1 MYDLASFKVLRQA
14 KQEIEALNNEYEK
27 QQAASANTL
36 GGNEDN
42 IVQFPGA
49 SEPELDNGKINAY
62 TAALAGLSEKQREVL
77 LGQSALTN
85 EEKAAVSQRLK
96 ATQTITEEGIALAAQ
111 KLNTDADTL
120 ASKLNLDAK
129 KKYTQAEIEA
139 AIRTSEF
146 GRALTE
152 EEIRQRAAEIT
163 TRSHAASLKEWAG
176 SMALAVKAAAKN
188 FISSPI
194 AIISAITTI
203 ASVGINAIRNAQE
216 KAKQAA
222 EENEQKV
229 NDVASAANDQREQL
243 NDLIAQYSKLASA
256 GDFDSSS
263 REQARSIQDQITE
276 LVGSQA
282 DNLDLVNGKL
292 DDEIVKLKNVSAEQA
307 KQNANALQTKVE
319 STTNKYKQGALT
331 EDAGTKTIDNPYSTG
346 ADIELANSKAL
357 NEALKEAR
365 YSGEAL
371 LDVNNKIDVSWAAMG
386 KDAAGMVDI
395 YKEIQDTL
403 LSSDEWRSSDES
415 ENSQLLNDIQ
425 SKIDLYQ
432 SIVDEYNSAVA
443 NQMQNDAVIEISD
456 MLKEKTVNSQETF
469 DSFIA
474 SINNMEGAS
483 DQYKQY
489 LTEVANQTFPQ
500 YADAAQNAT
509 NATDSFSAAMSTV
522 KDMMSEASSTSVDAA
537 NKAEAD
543 AIREETVALE
553 ASNDELQ
560 KHIDNLQNANDKRST
575 HAISDYTAEIAKN
588 NAAIAENNRLL
599 NNMPSPWSGIL
610 STFDTCSGVLEQIA
624 SIQNEVADGFT
635 ISADK
640 AREFAEA
647 YPEILANATVSA
659 DGQVTLNQGVVD
671 AFISGKQEQV
681 NAAIDAEIADLQA
694 KKASL
699 EGQMAFAQAE
709 LEIAQNVGEGEG
721 QISKEVAEYRINTGN
736 IMAQALIDNGV
747 QEADAWRLA
756 AAAMSQNTE
765 EFDRVA
771 MEVCTDVNGNFNAA
785 AYNAAQS
792 IYQNMASGKSS
803 VASFAKQCHEAA
815 KAFAGIGSGEEKGMD
830 AVVGGATGAVSGKSI
845 DLKLTKGSFD
855 GTNYTY
861 QANQTSLDDFTSDL
875 QLDISKYQQQI
886 AQIDSQIALLESLK
900 NKPLG
905 SYGNSGGSGGSKGG
919 SGGSSS
925 STKEVEEYIA
935 SIDEYREAL
944 ERLART
950 QAKVDE
956 IQQKINLSDNLE
968 EQLLMQ
974 QVLIGAYEREQ
985 DALVNLNNQRKK
997 TLASGAEELRNMGFA
1012 VEYNAEKNEFF
1023 VENMEHVND
1032 LVADSAGDF
1041 DTLQEATNDLRKS
1054 TEEHIKTLEDLNKSN
1069 QDSANDFADLKT
1081 KIKDAREEIQNL
1093 LETMV
1098 KNKSEAVDSIQ
1109 EVYETL
1115 HNAADEYA
1123 KSGYIAIDTL
1133 QSIIDL
1139 GMEYVAYLM
1148 DENGNL
1154 VINEERIKKVIA
1166 ARTQQM
1172 AVETALTYVES
1183 LRIAKQNDD
1192 VETMNRLLNAT
1203 EETTNATWGLVYA
1216 NLSMLDLTEEQRKA
1230 ALANINAL
1238 RALADSAVDSI
1249 GKSSDA
1255 LSASL
1260 NNMKDGLDSILDYV
1274 ISMLTQQINDQ
1285 IDSLN
1290 DMKDAYSEIIDLK
1303 KESLEASK
1311 NENDYQKEI
1320 ADKMKEM
1327 AKLQARIDI
1336 LSLDDSRSAQAERAK
1351 LMEEMQEL
1359 QSEMSEK
1366 QADHAREAQEDA
1378 LDKMNEAY
1386 GKEKD
1391 KEIEALEESI
1401 SSYQK
1406 KYDMAIKYIQEHW
1419 DTLFD
1424 ELINWNTE
1432 YGNDLNETVVK
1443 AWENALEAV
1452 KKYGSYVDAL
1462 EKVDDDIGKNDSSG
1476 DNSNTTIG
1484 KTEYDEQ
1491 YTNGEK
1497 VHAIVKQMNANSEAW
1512 ATADDETR
1520 KELAAE
1526 NERLGRELSKY
1537 GVDVY
1542 RNNNG
1547 EWIVTG
1553 TGQKLF
1559 DVYDKYK
1566 YNNGIGETDIKNE
1579 PNKKPYNKAWIAA
1592 AIELSK
1598 RQAAMFRSSDTSYNS
1613 GTGMSRLYSNDANA
1627 AARYV
1632 TTDNSRTVNI
1642 VFGDTN
1648 ITNADQKTVTQHAK
1662 VTEDQVNQIAKILG
1676 VRR

>member
-1 MYDLASFKVLRQA
+1 MASLKVLKNA
-14 KQEIEALNNEYEK
+14 KSQIEALNNEYADK
-27 QQAASANTL
+27 TQNVS
-36 GGNEDN
+36 GGTAVAGSVVDEVDTAKVNE
-42 IVQFPGA
+42 
-49 SEPELDNGKINAY
+49 Y
-62 TAALAGLSEKQREVL
+62 TAALAGLSAEQQRVL
-77 LGQSALTN
+77 LSTAALTDEERKNVLANLESIRSTN
-85 EEKAAVSQRLK
+85 EQKLAFVAKKYNLDK
-96 ATQTITEEGIALAAQ
+96 ATVAQQLGIE
-111 KLNTDADTL
+111 AD
-120 ASKLNLDAK
+120 
-129 KKYTQAEIEA
+129 KKYAQAEIEA
-139 AIRTSEF
+139 RIAASDF
-146 GRALTE
+146 GKSLSK
-152 EEIRQRAAEIT
+152 QQQQQMAAELA
-163 TRSHAASLKEWAG
+163 TRSHAASLKEWAAN
-176 SMALAVKAAAKN
+176 MALAVKAAAKN

-319 STTNKYKQGALT
+319 SATNKYKQGALT

-403 LSSDEWRSSDES
+403 LSTDEWRSTDES

-443 NQMQNDAVIEISD
+443 NQMKNDAVIEISD
-456 MLKEKTVNSQETF
+456 MLKETTVNSQETF

-489 LTEVANQTFPQ
+489 LAEVANQTFPQ
-500 YADAAQNAT
+500 YAQAAQDAT
-509 NATDSFSAAMSTV
+509 NATDSFSAAMSKV
-522 KDMMSEASSTSVDAA
+522 KNMMSEASSESVDAA

-543 AIREETVALE
+543 SIREETAALE
-553 ASNDELQ
+553 ASNEELQ
-560 KHIDNLQNANDKRST
+560 KHIDNLQDANDRRSS
-575 HAISDYTAEIAKN
+575 HAISDYTAEIEKN

-599 NNMPSPWSGIL
+599 NSIPNPWSDIL
-610 STFDTCSGVLEQIA
+610 NTFDTCSGALEQIA
-624 SIQNEVADGFT
+624 SIQNAVADGFT

-699 EGQMAFAQAE
+699 EGQLAFAQAQLE
-709 LEIAQNVGEGEG
+709 LAKSVGEGEG
-721 QISKEVAEYRINTGN
+721 QISKETAEYRLNTGN
-736 IMAQALIDNGV
+736 ALSSALVSLGV
-747 QEADAWRLA
+747 QESDAYALA
-756 AAAMSQNTE
+756 AAAMSEDEE
-765 EFDRVA
+765 EFARVA
-771 MEVCTDVNGNFNAA
+771 MGCFENLDENSAKA
-785 AYNAAQS
+785 AYNMAHSIFVNAQNSSMS
-792 IYQNMASGKSS
+792 IAEI
-803 VASFAKQCHEAA
+803 AKQAHETA
-815 KAFAGIGSGEEKGMD
+815 KAISAMGSGDVEGSD
-830 AVVGGATGAVSGKSI
+830 SSQFNGSDGTNTGGL
-845 DLKLTKGSFD
+845 DLDLYKGSFD
-855 GTNYTY
+855 GSTYNYTPE
-861 QANQTSLDDFTSDL
+861 TISLDDYVSNL
-875 QLDISKYQQQI
+875 ELDVSKYQQQI
-886 AQIDSQIALLESLK
+886 AQIDSQIAVLEALK

-905 SYGNSGGSGGSKGG
+905 SYGSGSGGSSKGG
-919 SGGSSS
+919 SGGSGSS
-925 STKEVEEYIA
+925 AKEIDEYIA

-950 QAKVDE
+950 QTKVSE

-1255 LSASL
+1255 LSDSL

-1311 NENDYQKEI
+1311 NENDYQKDI
-1320 ADKMKEM
+1320 SDKMKEM

-1351 LMEEMQEL
+1351 LMEEMQNL

-1391 KEIEALEESI
+1391 EEIKTLEESI

-1406 KYDMAIKYIQEHW
+1406 KYDMAIAYIQEHW
-1419 DTLFD
+1419 DTLLD
-1424 ELINWNTE
+1424 ELLAWNTE
-1432 YGNDLNETVVK
+1432 YGNDLNSTVIE
-1443 AWENALEAV
+1443 AWAKALEAA
-1452 KKYGSYVDAL
+1452 KKYGNYVEAL
-1462 EKVDDDIGKNDSSG
+1462 GKIDDDIEKGDSSN

-1484 KTEYDEQ
+1484 KTEYDNQ

-1497 VHAIVKQMNANSEAW
+1497 VHAIVKQMNANAEAW
-1512 ATADDETR
+1512 DTADDETR

-1526 NERLGRELSKY
+1526 NERLAQELSKY
-1537 GVDVY
+1537 GVNVS
-1542 RNNNG
+1542 RNSNG
-1547 EWIVTG
+1547 EWILKG
-1553 TGQKLF
+1553 SGKKLF

-1566 YNNGIGETDIKNE
+1566 YNNGIGEDDIN
-1579 PNKKPYNKAWIAA
+1579 
-1592 AIELSK
+1592 
-1598 RQAAMFRSSDTSYNS
+1598 DTSDNAKRNWALVAKDIIRRQTKMS
-1613 GTGMSRLYSNDANA
+1613 DVKGAVRFGTGSSQLYSNDANA
-1627 AARYV
+1627 ATKYV
-1632 TTDNSRTVNI
+1632 STDNSQTVNI

>member
-1 MYDLASFKVLRQA
+1 MASLKVLKNA
-14 KQEIEALNNEYEK
+14 KSQIEALNNEYADKTPNVSGGTAVAGSVVNEVD
-27 QQAASANTL
+27 AAKV
-36 GGNEDN
+36 NE
-42 IVQFPGA
+42 
-49 SEPELDNGKINAY
+49 Y
-62 TAALAGLSEKQREVL
+62 TAALSGLSKEQQEL
-77 LGQSALTN
+77 LLSTTALTEAERNNVQAKLDELRSTN
-85 EEKAAVSQRLK
+85 E
-96 ATQTITEEGIALAAQ
+96 Q
-111 KLNTDADTL
+111 KLAFV
-120 ASKLNLDAK
+120 AKKYNLDKVTVAEQLGIEAD
-129 KKYTQAEIEA
+129 KKYAQAEIEA
-139 AIRTSEF
+139 RIAASDF
-146 GRALTE
+146 GKSLSK
-152 EEIRQRAAEIT
+152 QQQKQMAAELA

-188 FISSPI
+188 FISSPT

-292 DDEIVKLKNVSAEQA
+292 DDEVSKLKNISAEQA

-319 STTNKYKQGALT
+319 SATNKYKQGALT
-331 EDAGTKTIDNPYSTG
+331 EGAGTKTIDNPYSTG

-403 LSSDEWRSSDES
+403 LSTDEWRSTDES

-456 MLKEKTVNSQETF
+456 MLKETTVNSQETF

-509 NATDSFSAAMSTV
+509 NATDSFSDAMSTV

-543 AIREETVALE
+543 AIREETAALE
-553 ASNDELQ
+553 ASNEELQ
-560 KHIDNLQNANDKRST
+560 KHIDNLQDANDKRSA
-575 HAISDYTAEIAKN
+575 HAISDYTAEIEKN

-599 NNMPSPWSGIL
+599 NSIPNPWSDIL
-610 STFDTCSGVLEQIA
+610 NTFDTCSGVLEQIA

-659 DGQVTLNQGVVD
+659 DGQVTLNQSIVD

-709 LEIAQNVGEGEG
+709 LEIAQNVGDGEG

-736 IMAQALIDNGV
+736 IVAQALIDNGV

-815 KAFAGIGSGEEKGMD
+815 KAFAGIGSGEEKGTD

-845 DLKLTKGSFD
+845 NLNLTKGSFD

-861 QANQTSLDDFTSDL
+861 KATQTSLDDFTSDL

-886 AQIDSQIALLESLK
+886 AQIDSQISLLESLK

-905 SYGNSGGSGGSKGG
+905 SYGNSSGGGGSKGG
-919 SGGSSS
+919 SGGGSSS

-1032 LVADSAGDF
+1032 LVADSAGEF

-1255 LSASL
+1255 LSDSL

-1311 NENDYQKEI
+1311 NENDYQKEL

-1351 LMEEMQEL
+1351 LMEEMQNL

-1406 KYDMAIKYIQEHW
+1406 KYDMAIAYIQEHW
-1419 DTLFD
+1419 DTLLD
-1424 ELINWNTE
+1424 ELLAWNTE
-1432 YGNDLNETVVK
+1432 YGNDLNSTVIE
-1443 AWENALEAV
+1443 AWAKALEAA
-1452 KKYGSYVDAL
+1452 KKYGSYVEAL
-1462 EKVDDDIGKNDSSG
+1462 RKIDDDIEKGDSSN

-1566 YNNGIGETDIKNE
+1566 YNNGIGETNIKNE

-1592 AIELSK
+1592 ALEFSK
-1598 RQAAMFRSSDTSYNS
+1598 RQSAMFRSNDTSYS
-1613 GTGMSRLYSNDANA
+1613 SRTGTSRMYSNDASS

-1632 TTDNSRTVNI
+1632 STDNSQTVNI

>member
-1 MYDLASFKVLRQA
+1 MASLKVLKNA
-14 KQEIEALNNEYEK
+14 KSQIEALNNEYADKTPNVSGGTAVAGSVVNEVD
-27 QQAASANTL
+27 AAKV
-36 GGNEDN
+36 NE
-42 IVQFPGA
+42 
-49 SEPELDNGKINAY
+49 Y
-62 TAALAGLSEKQREVL
+62 TAAVAGLSAEQQRL
-77 LGQSALTN
+77 LLSTAALTDKERDNVLANLESIRSTN
-85 EEKAAVSQRLK
+85 EQKIAFVAKKYNLDK
-96 ATQTITEEGIALAAQ
+96 ATVAQQLGIE
-111 KLNTDADTL
+111 AD
-120 ASKLNLDAK
+120 
-129 KKYTQAEIEA
+129 KKYAQAEIEA
-139 AIRTSEF
+139 RIAASDF
-146 GRALTE
+146 GKSLSK
-152 EEIRQRAAEIT
+152 QQQKQMAAELA

-176 SMALAVKAAAKN
+176 NMALAVKAAAKN

-319 STTNKYKQGALT
+319 SATNKYKQGALT

-403 LSSDEWRSSDES
+403 LSTDEWRSTDES

-443 NQMQNDAVIEISD
+443 NQMKNDAVIEISD
-456 MLKEKTVNSQETF
+456 MLKETTVNSQETF

-489 LTEVANQTFPQ
+489 LAEVANQTFPQ
-500 YADAAQNAT
+500 YAQAAQDAT
-509 NATDSFSAAMSTV
+509 NATDSFSAAMSKV
-522 KDMMSEASSTSVDAA
+522 KNMMSESSSDAVDAA

-543 AIREETVALE
+543 SIKEETAALE
-553 ASNDELQ
+553 ASNEELQ
-560 KHIDNLQNANDKRST
+560 KHIDNLQDANDKRST
-575 HAISDYTAEIAKN
+575 HAISDYTAEIEKN

-659 DGQVTLNQGVVD
+659 DGQVTLNQGIVD

-709 LEIAQNVGEGEG
+709 LEIAQNVGDGEG

-815 KAFAGIGSGEEKGMD
+815 KAFAGIGSGEEKGTD

-845 DLKLTKGSFD
+845 NLNLTKGSFD

-861 QANQTSLDDFTSDL
+861 KATQTSLDDFTSDL
-875 QLDISKYQQQI
+875 QLDVSKYQQQI
-886 AQIDSQIALLESLK
+886 AQINSQIALLESLK

-905 SYGNSGGSGGSKGG
+905 SYGNSSGSGGSKGG
-919 SGGSSS
+919 SGGGSSS

-1032 LVADSAGDF
+1032 LVADSAGEF

-1154 VINEERIKKVIA
+1154 VINEERIRKVIA

-1255 LSASL
+1255 MSDSL

-1311 NENDYQKEI
+1311 NENDYQKEL

-1359 QSEMSEK
+1359 QGEMSEK

-1462 EKVDDDIGKNDSSG
+1462 DKVDDDIGKNDSSG

-1512 ATADDETR
+1512 ETADDETR

-1526 NERLGRELSKY
+1526 NERLGHELSKY

-1547 EWIVTG
+1547 EWIVAG
-1553 TGQKLF
+1553 TGRKLF

-1566 YNNGIGETDIKNE
+1566 YNNGIGEADIKNE
-1579 PNKKPYNKAWIAA
+1579 PNKKPHNKAWIDA
-1592 AIELSK
+1592 AIEFTK
-1598 RQAAMFRSSDTSYNS
+1598 RKVAMSRSNDTSYSS
-1613 GTGMSRLYSNDANA
+1613 GTGTSRMYSNDASSV
-1627 AARYV
+1627 ARYV
-1632 TTDNSRTVNI
+1632 STDNSQTVNI

>member
-1 MYDLASFKVLRQA
+1 MASLKVLKNA
-14 KQEIEALNNEYEK
+14 KSQIEALNNEYADK
-27 QQAASANTL
+27 TQNVS
-36 GGNEDN
+36 GGTAVAGSVVDEVDTAKVNE
-42 IVQFPGA
+42 
-49 SEPELDNGKINAY
+49 Y
-62 TAALAGLSEKQREVL
+62 TAALAGLSAEQQRVL
-77 LGQSALTN
+77 LSTAALTDEERKNVLANLESIRSTN
-85 EEKAAVSQRLK
+85 EQKLAFVAKKYNLDK
-96 ATQTITEEGIALAAQ
+96 ATVAQQLGIE
-111 KLNTDADTL
+111 AD
-120 ASKLNLDAK
+120 
-129 KKYTQAEIEA
+129 KKYAQAEIEA
-139 AIRTSEF
+139 RIAASDF
-146 GRALTE
+146 GKSLSK
-152 EEIRQRAAEIT
+152 QQQKQMAAELA
-163 TRSHAASLKEWAG
+163 TRSHAASLKEWAANM
-176 SMALAVKAAAKN
+176 SIAVKAAAKN

-256 GDFDSSS
+256 SDFDSSA

-292 DDEIVKLKNVSAEQA
+292 DDEVSKLKNISAEQA

-319 STTNKYKQGALT
+319 SATNKYKQGALT
-331 EDAGTKTIDNPYSTG
+331 EGAGTKTIDNPYSMG

-456 MLKEKTVNSQETF
+456 MLKETTVNSQETF

-543 AIREETVALE
+543 AIREETAALE
-553 ASNDELQ
+553 ASNEELQ
-560 KHIDNLQNANDKRST
+560 KHIDNLQDANDKRSA
-575 HAISDYTAEIAKN
+575 HAISDYTAEIEKN

-599 NNMPSPWSGIL
+599 NSIPNPWSDIL
-610 STFDTCSGVLEQIA
+610 NTFDTCSGALEQIA

-659 DGQVTLNQGVVD
+659 DGQVTLNQGIVD

-709 LEIAQNVGEGEG
+709 LEIAQNVGNGEG

-736 IMAQALIDNGV
+736 IVAQALIDNGV

-756 AAAMSQNTE
+756 ASAMSQNTE

-886 AQIDSQIALLESLK
+886 AQIDAQIAVLEALK

-905 SYGNSGGSGGSKGG
+905 NYGKSGGSGGSSRG

-925 STKEVEEYIA
+925 SVKEVEEYIA

-1255 LSASL
+1255 LSDSL

-1311 NENDYQKEI
+1311 NENDYQKEL

-1366 QADHAREAQEDA
+1366 QADHAREAQENA

-1391 KEIEALEESI
+1391 EEIKTLEESI

-1452 KKYGSYVDAL
+1452 KKYGNYVDAL
-1462 EKVDDDIGKNDSSG
+1462 DQVNKDIEKNDSSG
-1476 DNSNTTIG
+1476 DGSNTTIG
-1484 KTEYDEQ
+1484 KTEYDDQ

-1497 VHAIVKQMNANSEAW
+1497 VHAIVKQMNANAEAW
-1512 ATADDETR
+1512 HTADEDER
-1520 KELAAE
+1520 KRLADDSVRLGKELE
-1526 NERLGRELSKY
+1526 KY
-1537 GVDVY
+1537 GVYVY
-1542 RNNNG
+1542 RDNS
-1547 EWIVTG
+1547 G
-1553 TGQKLF
+1553 TWRIKGTDEELF
-1559 DVYDKYK
+1559 EKYDKYK
-1566 YNNGIGETDIKNE
+1566 YNNGIGELDEVETVKNDSG
-1579 PNKKPYNKAWIAA
+1579 KKLKNGWFYKGLAA
-1592 AIELSK
+1592 SVQRIN
-1598 RQAAMFRSSDTSYNS
+1598 RGQAAMSKLSGNGTSK
-1613 GTGMSRLYSNDANA
+1613 LYSNDANA
-1627 AARYV
+1627 ATKYV
-1632 TTDNSRTVNI
+1632 STDNSQTVNI

-1648 ITNADQKTVTQHAK
+1648 ITNADQNTVEQHAK
-1662 VTEDQVNQIAKILG
+1662 VTEDQVNQIAKVLG

>member
-1 MYDLASFKVLRQA
+1 MASLKSLRSA
-14 KQEIEALNNEYEK
+14 KSEVEALNNEYANQK
-27 QQAASANTL
+27 SNGSISAATGDVS
-36 GGNEDN
+36 DN
-42 IVQFPGA
+42 
-49 SEPELDNGKINAY
+49 LKTGKVAEY
-62 TAALAGLSEKQREVL
+62 TAALSGLSQQQRNLLLSTAALSDAERREVESNL
-77 LGQSALTN
+77 ELISSANGQ
-85 EEKAAVSQRLK
+85 R
-96 ATQTITEEGIALAAQ
+96 IALAAKKYSLDGVTVAQ
-111 KLNTDADTL
+111 Q
-120 ASKLNLDAK
+120 LNLK
-129 KKYTQAEIEA
+129 SNKKYTQSELEA
-139 AIRTSEF
+139 KIASSDF
-146 GRALTE
+146 SKSLTK
-152 EEIRQRAAEIT
+152 QQQQQMAAMLATNAHIT
-163 TRSHAASLKEWAG
+163 SLKEWAVT
-176 SMALAVKAAAKN
+176 MKASVLTAAKN
-188 FISSPI
+188 FISSPT

-229 NDVASAANDQREQL
+229 NDVANAANDQREQL

-282 DNLDLVNGKL
+282 NNLDLVNGKL
-292 DDEIVKLKNVSAEQA
+292 DDEVSKLKNISAEQA

-319 STTNKYKQGALT
+319 SATNKYKQGALT
-331 EDAGTKTIDNPYSTG
+331 EGTGTKTIDNPYSMG

-357 NEALKEAR
+357 NKALKEAS
-365 YSGEAL
+365 YSGSAL
-371 LDVNNKIDVSWAAMG
+371 LDVNNKIDVSWAAMN

-456 MLKEKTVNSQETF
+456 MLKEATVNSQETF

-522 KDMMSEASSTSVDAA
+522 KDVMSEASSTSVDAA

-543 AIREETVALE
+543 AIREETAALE

-575 HAISDYTAEIAKN
+575 LAISNYTAEIAKN

-647 YPEILANATVSA
+647 YPDILANATVSA

-681 NAAIDAEIADLQA
+681 NVAIDAEIADLQA

-756 AAAMSQNTE
+756 AAAMAQNTE

-803 VASFAKQCHEAA
+803 VASFARQCHEAA
-815 KAFAGIGSGEEKGMD
+815 KAFAGIGSGEERGVD

-845 DLKLTKGSFD
+845 DLNLTSGSFD

-861 QANQTSLDDFTSDL
+861 KATQTSLDDFTSDL

-905 SYGNSGGSGGSKGG
+905 SYGNSSGSGGSRGG
-919 SGGSSS
+919 SGGGSSS

-1032 LVADSAGDF
+1032 LVADSAGEF

-1109 EVYETL
+1109 GVYETL

-1255 LSASL
+1255 LSDSL

-1311 NENDYQKEI
+1311 NENDYQKEL

-1351 LMEEMQEL
+1351 LMEEMQNL

-1391 KEIEALEESI
+1391 EEIKTLEESI

-1406 KYDMAIKYIQEHW
+1406 KYDMAIAYIQEHW
-1419 DTLFD
+1419 DTLLD
-1424 ELINWNTE
+1424 ELLAWNTE
-1432 YGNDLNETVVK
+1432 YGNDLNSTVIE
-1443 AWENALEAV
+1443 AWAKALEAA
-1452 KKYGSYVDAL
+1452 KKYGSYVEAL
-1462 EKVDDDIGKNDSSG
+1462 GKIDDDIEKGDSSN

-1484 KTEYDEQ
+1484 KAEYDNQ

-1512 ATADDETR
+1512 ETADDETR

-1526 NERLGRELSKY
+1526 NERLAQELSKY
-1537 GVDVY
+1537 GVNVS
-1542 RNNNG
+1542 RNSNG
-1547 EWIVTG
+1547 EWILKG
-1553 TGQKLF
+1553 SGRKLF

-1566 YNNGIGETDIKNE
+1566 YNNGIGEADIDDSAKRNG
-1579 PNKKPYNKAWIAA
+1579 AL
-1592 AIELSK
+1592 AIK
-1598 RQAAMFRSSDTSYNS
+1598 DIIGRQVKMSDVKGAVRF
-1613 GTGMSRLYSNDANA
+1613 GTGSPKLYSNDANTA
-1627 AARYV
+1627 TKYV
-1632 TTDNSRTVNI
+1632 STDNSQTVNI